1 MRKISVI
8 TVIMM
13 LALLV
18 SASLVFASG
27 DLSGKVIETMDSG
40 GYTYVQIENKSG
52 KTWVAIPQAKIKVGD
67 TVSFIPGGVMPNF
80 TSKSLGK
87 TFKSIIFSPGLAQ

>member
-8 TVIMM
+8 TAIMI

-18 SASLVFASG
+18 GASLAFASG

-40 GYTYVQIENKSG
+40 GYTYVQIENKAG
-52 KTWVAIPQAKIKVGD
+52 KTWVAIPQAKVKVGD
-67 TVSFIPGGVMPNF
+67 TVSFIPGSAMPNF
-80 TSKSLGK
+80 TSKSLK
-87 TFKSIIFSPGLAQ
+87 RTFKTIIFSPGLAQ